1 MPPRLRWY
9 VLAVSAAGL
18 PVAAG
23 AVSAAARSDPG
34 ATTSL
39 GIAMFCAFAL
49 VAELR
54 PVPLDPA
61 GRRDVSLAFVFIIS
75 AQLLFGWEWSVLA
88 GALGIGGAMAVSRHQ
103 PMKIAFN
110 ASTYAIAAGA
120 AAVTGADLQ
129 RLGDGF
135 GYGGLVLMTIV
146 CGAVFVAVNVVLV
159 CIAIGLSSGTSP
171 REVFSDHLHHSG
183 PIFGIMIFVA
193 AQATIFWRLSP
204 ALVFLLGG
212 PLVALTLYQRS
223 YVGRRTA
230 EEEAA
235 TDSLTALKNR
245 RAFEEEAERSL
256 AAAAR
261 GGEVALCLM
270 DIDHFKQVNDR
281 HGHPT
286 GDAVLSLLAGAL
298 EEVAPG
304 CGYRLGGDELA
315 LLLVGSGQSALDAA
329 DSIRALFAER
339 QAELLP
345 ETVTISAGVAAFP
358 EMAEDLHSLVRNA
371 DLALYRSKNG
381 GRARS
386 TLYAAEAGQED
397 GDAPAGPPLVDIRLL
412 TARRLASLVDAFAA
426 ASADARGILPETAY
440 ADVLDRWQSF
450 DNQHSEAV
458 ASMCVALGRRLG
470 LTREELDQVH
480 LAGLLHDIGKIAVPT
495 SILSKPG
502 PLTVEERDLIERHSL
517 IGYELL
523 RDLGLAPVDKYVLH
537 HHERWD
543 GNGYPAGLAGAEIP
557 LGSRLILV
565 ADAFDALT
573 SDRAYRNKVSI
584 DAAMHELQGEA
595 GRQLDPLVVAAL
607 HDHLAQKHESPAVLL
622 PEVEA
627 SWSS

>member
-120 AAVTGADLQ
+120 AAVTGADLR

-286 GDAVLSLLAGAL
+286 GDAVLCTVATVCRGAMREVDHLA
-298 EEVAPG
+298 
-304 CGYRLGGDELA
+304 RLGGDEFA
-315 LLLVGSGQSALDAA
+315 LIAPAA
-329 DSIRALFAER
+329 
-339 QAELLP
+339 
-345 ETVTISAGVAAFP
+345 G
-358 EMAEDLHSLVRNA
+358 
-371 DLALYRSKNG
+371 
-381 GRARS
+381 
-386 TLYAAEAGQED
+386 EAGIERIV
-397 GDAPAGPPLVDIRLL
+397 GALEEAIAG
-412 TARRLASLVDAFAA
+412 
-426 ASADARGILPETAY
+426 ADMP
-440 ADVLDRWQSF
+440 
-450 DNQHSEAV
+450 
-458 ASMCVALGRRLG
+458 LG
-470 LTREELDQVH
+470 LTITATFAWARAPED
-480 LAGLLHDIGKIAVPT
+480 AGDTDGLLRCADQRLLARK
-495 SILSKPG
+495 
-502 PLTVEERDLIERHSL
+502 RERHS
-517 IGYELL
+517 
-523 RDLGLAPVDKYVLH
+523 P
-537 HHERWD
+537 
-543 GNGYPAGLAGAEIP
+543 
-557 LGSRLILV
+557 
-565 ADAFDALT
+565 
-573 SDRAYRNKVSI
+573 
-584 DAAMHELQGEA
+584 
-595 GRQLDPLVVAAL
+595 VAA
-607 HDHLAQKHESPAVLL
+607 
-622 PEVEA
+622 
-627 SWSS
+627 